1 MSRHRLLCLSLAAL
15 SAGVGAFA
23 CGDGAT
29 EPATSVPP
37 RPGTVAV
44 TQATALLSAAGATV
58 QLTAAVRDH
67 NGQEMAEVAVVWSS
81 SVPSVATV
89 DASGLVSAVDNGVAT
104 ITATV
109 GTIAGTAKVTV
120 ASSDRAALEALYEA
134 TDGPNWIDNTNWL
147 TDAPLGDWYGVHTN
161 SAGRVVVL
169 DLAGNT
175 DNWPDVTPHGLEG
188 PLPPELGS
196 LASLKWLNLSR
207 NALTGPI
214 PPELG
219 SLANLEGLALN
230 SNSLTGP
237 VPPELGNLT
246 SLERLY
252 LGSNDLNGPIP
263 LELGKL
269 GELKELNLG
278 TNSLTGPIPSELSD
292 LASLERLY
300 LDRNDLTGPIPSQLG
315 GLTNLERLYLG
326 SNDLTGPIP
335 PELGSLTDLER
346 LYLYANSLTGSI
358 PPELGDLA
366 NLERLY
372 LRSND
377 LTGPIP
383 PELGG
388 LANLEQLEL
397 ADNALAGPIP
407 SSLGS
412 LATLRRFYFQWNE
425 GLCAPGVASFADW
438 LGAMEEW
445 EGSYC
450 NESDIGVLES
460 FFESA
465 GGSDWTNAQGWL
477 DGPVLAGWHGIAA
490 DSLGRVTMLDLSGN
504 ALAGRLPA
512 SISALA
518 RLTELRIANN
528 PQLAGRLPLSLADL
542 PLRTLNY
549 AKTDL
554 CVPDSASFQRWLSTI
569 PSHDGTG
576 AECPPLSDR
585 EALEALYDA
594 TSGPEWTRNEN
605 WLTDAPLGE
614 WDGVDTDDQGRVVGI
629 RFTANGLVGRIPPE
643 LGDLAHLRSL
653 NLYWDHRLTGPIP
666 PEFGNL
672 ANLRSLIIESA
683 DLTGPIP
690 PELGNL
696 ANLRRLKL
704 HENRLTGSIP
714 TELAGLAKLHTLYLG
729 QNNLTGKLPS
739 ELGDLAE
746 LRELNLAS
754 NGFTGRIP
762 ATLGGLTDLESLYL
776 GDNEL
781 TGPLPPQFGSL
792 LRLRTLALQQNPNI
806 SGALPNS
813 LINLAALETLQTGG
827 TGLCAPSDAG
837 FLEWL
842 EGVANRRVTLCDGAS
857 ARAYLIQTI
866 QSREFPV
873 PLVAGE
879 EALLRVFVTAG
890 RDNAERIPPVRASFL
905 LNGLLAH
912 VANISGKP
920 GPIPTK
926 VEDGSLAV
934 SANAVI
940 PAEVVQPG
948 LELIVDVDPHGTLD
962 PGLGV
967 AKRIP
972 ETGLLPVEV
981 HEMPVLDLTVIPF
994 LWSADP
1000 DSAILGQTA
1009 GMATDPDGHE
1019 LLAETRALLPVG
1031 AIEVTA
1037 HEPVWS
1043 SSNSAF
1049 ELLDET
1055 EAIRVLEGGDGHY
1068 MGMMSG
1074 HVTGAGGVAAMPGR
1088 SNFSQPYSG
1097 VVAHELGHNMN
1108 LAHAPCGGAAG
1119 SDPAFPYQDGSS
1131 GAWGYDWEG
1140 RRLVRPNRLD
1150 LMGYC
1155 WPKWISDY
1163 HFAKAL
1169 RFRLADEGTSA
1180 SAAVQT
1186 QSLLLWGGVDGE
1198 GAPFLE
1204 PSFVVDAPRV
1214 LPDSAGP
1221 YRMTGRSA
1229 IGGIIFSLD
1238 FTMPTVA
1245 DGDGRSS
1252 FAFVLPVQ
1260 PGWEAL
1266 ASVTLTGPGGS
1277 ATLDADSDRPM
1288 AILRNPR
1295 NGQVRGILRDLSQP
1309 TRVAA
1314 DEAAAVAGPGL
1325 ELLFSRGIPDTAAW
1339 SRR

>member
-1 MSRHRLLCLSLAAL
+1 MSRLRLLVLHLAAL
-15 SAGVGAFA
+15 SAGAGAFA

-29 EPATSVPP
+29 EPAASVPP
-37 RPGTVAV
+37 PVGTVAV
-44 TQATALLSAAGATV
+44 TQATALLSAPGATA
-58 QLTAAVRDH
+58 QLEATVRDH
-67 NGQEMAEVAVVWSS
+67 NGQEMTGEVVTWSS
-81 SVPSVATV
+81 SAPTVATV
-89 DASGLVSAVDNGVAT
+89 DASGLVSAVENGVAT

-109 GTIAGTAKVTV
+109 GTVSGTANVTV
-120 ASSDRAALEALYEA
+120 ASSDRAALVALYEA
-134 TDGPNWIDNTNWL
+134 TDGPNWVDNTNWL
-147 TDAPLGDWYGVHTN
+147 TDAPIGEWYGVDTN

-169 DLAGNT
+169 SLAGNT

-188 PLPPELGS
+188 PIPPELGS
-196 LASLKWLNLSR
+196 LAKLKWLNLSR

-219 SLANLEGLALN
+219 GLASLELLALN

-237 VPPELGNLT
+237 MPPEIGNLT
-246 SLERLY
+246 NLKRLY
-252 LGSNDLNGPIP
+252 LYGND
-263 LELGKL
+263 
-269 GELKELNLG
+269 
-278 TNSLTGPIPSELSD
+278 LTGPIPSELGG
-292 LASLERLY
+292 LANLEQLE
-300 LDRNDLTGPIPSQLG
+300 LNSNDLTGSIPPELG
-315 GLTNLERLYLG
+315 DLTKLERLYLG

-335 PELGSLTDLER
+335 PELGGLANLKRLYLDNGDLTGPIPPDLGRLADLER
-346 LYLYANSLTGSI
+346 LYLYANSLTGPI
-358 PPELGDLA
+358 PPDLGDLA

-372 LRSND
+372 LRSNE
-377 LTGPIP
+377 LTGPVP
-383 PELGG
+383 SELGD
-388 LANLEQLEL
+388 LTNLERLHL
-397 ADNALAGPIP
+397 ADNAFTGPLP
-407 SSLGS
+407 SSLARLTKLG
-412 LATLRRFYFQWNE
+412 RFYFEWNP

-438 LGAMEEW
+438 LGAMDEW
-445 EGSYC
+445 RGAFC
-450 NESDIGVLES
+450 NESDTGVLES
-460 FFESA
+460 LFESA

-477 DGPVLAGWHGIAA
+477 QGPVLAGWHGVAA
-490 DSLGRVTMLDLSGN
+490 DSLGRVTVLDLSGN

-528 PQLAGRLPLSLADL
+528 PHLAGRLPLSLADL
-542 PLRTLNY
+542 PLRALHY
-549 AKTDL
+549 ATTDL
-554 CVPDSASFQRWLSTI
+554 CTPVSPSFQRWLSAI

-594 TSGPEWTRNEN
+594 TSGPEWTRNKN
-605 WLTDAPLGE
+605 WLTNAPLGE
-614 WDGVDTDDQGRVVGI
+614 WDGVEADDQGRVVGI

-666 PEFGNL
+666 PELGNL
-672 ANLRSLIIESA
+672 ANLRNLIIESA

-714 TELAGLAKLHTLYLG
+714 TELASLANLRTLYLG
-729 QNNLTGKLPS
+729 RNNLTGELPP

-746 LRELNLAS
+746 LRELNVAS

-762 ATLGGLTDLESLYL
+762 ATLGDLTDLESLYL

-781 TGPLPPQFGSL
+781 TGPLPPQFGGL
-792 LRLRTLALQQNPNI
+792 PRLRTLALQQNPNI

-813 LINLAALETLQTGG
+813 LINLAALETLQTGD

-842 EGVANRRVTLCDGAS
+842 EGVANRRVAVCDGAS

-905 LNGLLAH
+905 LNGILAH
-912 VANISGKP
+912 VANVPGKP

-940 PAEVVQPG
+940 PGEVVQPG
-948 LELIVDVDPHGTLD
+948 LQLIVDVDPHGTLD

-981 HEMPVLDLTVIPF
+981 REMPVLDLTVIPF

-1074 HVTGAGGVAAMPGR
+1074 HVTGAGGVAALPGR

-1108 LAHAPCGGAAG
+1108 LWHAPCGGAAA

-1155 WPKWISDY
+1155 RPKWISDY
-1163 HFAKAL
+1163 HFSKAL
-1169 RFRLADEGTSA
+1169 RFRLVDEGTPA
-1180 SAAVQT
+1180 SAAAQT
-1186 QSLLLWGGVDGE
+1186 RSLLLWGGVDSV

-1204 PSFVVDAPRV
+1204 PAFVVDAPPV
-1214 LPDSAGP
+1214 LPDSVGQH
-1221 YRMTGRSA
+1221 RLTGRSA
-1229 IGGIIFSLD
+1229 TGGILFSLG
-1238 FTMPTVA
+1238 FTMPVVA

-1252 FAFVLPVQ
+1252 FAFALPVQ

-1266 ASVTLTGPGGS
+1266 SSVTLTGPGGS
-1277 ATLDADSDRPM
+1277 ATLDADSGRPM

-1295 NGQVRGILRDLSQP
+1295 NGQVRGILRDLPLP

-1314 DEAAAVAGPGL
+1314 DEAAADAGPGL
-1325 ELLFSRGIPDTAAW
+1325 EVLFSRGIPDAGAW
-1339 SRR
+1339 TRR